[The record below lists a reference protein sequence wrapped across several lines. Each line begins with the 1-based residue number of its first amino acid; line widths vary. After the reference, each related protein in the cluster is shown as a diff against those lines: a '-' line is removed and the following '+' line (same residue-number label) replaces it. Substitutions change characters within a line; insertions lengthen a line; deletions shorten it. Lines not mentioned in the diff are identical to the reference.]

1 MKEQKI
7 DLGNHSTLHVDRH
20 ANTVWLGIAAGKP
33 GVKPR
38 ELSGAYYGT
47 SSLGTLIEELKKL
60 EEKMRK
66 PPFEPVTITL
76 NTPDE
81 VKALTGILGKLTRK
95 ATASA
100 LGVHDMDHRAY
111 AVDVAFNALYRFL
124 SDKADGYPD

>member
-1 MKEQKI
+1 MKDKQKI
-7 DLGNHSTLHVDRH
+7 DLGNHSTLHVERD
-20 ANTVWLGIAAGKP
+20 ATTVWLALAAG
-33 GVKPR
+33 VKQQ
-38 ELSGAYYGT
+38 ELSGAYYDT
-47 SSLGTLIEELKKL
+47 NSLGTLIEEMKKL

-66 PPFEPVTITL
+66 PPFEPVTIAL

-100 LGVHDMDHRAY
+100 LGVHDMDRRAY